1 MKYYF
6 INIRNKTE
14 FMNIAKNVV
23 QRYLQEYYRISR
35 NYMSLPD
42 RIEQYGNKYS
52 CRFKIL
58 SESKN
63 LLLTCEYVEDNS
75 YFTIN
80 SYSLDMSHKISLQ
93 DEAQKENDS
102 FVKHAK
108 QETIDRLTNQDSLG
122 WTAQEISDAID
133 DTVAKYAK
141 DFKKHNK
148 DYGLDGDLKDS

>member
-1 MKYYF
+1 MREYIFKVNNSNDF
-6 INIRNKTE
+6 LNLANTAVKH
-14 FMNIAKNVV
+14 
-23 QRYLQEYYRISR
+23 YLKEYYSIGS

-108 QETIDRLTNQDSLG
+108 QEIIDRLTNQDNLG

-148 DYGLDGDLKDS
+148 DYGLDGELKDS